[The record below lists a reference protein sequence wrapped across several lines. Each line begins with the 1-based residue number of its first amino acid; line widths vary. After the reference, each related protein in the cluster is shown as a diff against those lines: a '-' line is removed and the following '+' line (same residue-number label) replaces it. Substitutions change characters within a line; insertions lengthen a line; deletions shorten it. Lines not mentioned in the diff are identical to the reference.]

1 MSVRP
6 LLKDQA
12 TLNFQT
18 TLEKSPRDTNGGSER
33 GSVPGNIPA
42 TSVHRWA
49 VESKGYTGVVAK
61 GARCLG
67 LVDAAAYLGVSP
79 DTVRTLEWRGVLQR
93 VRLSDGN
100 GGEIRKILF
109 DVRDLDALIDRS
121 KG

>member
-1 MSVRP
+1 MRSQTIRHAK
-6 LLKDQA
+6 LDL
-12 TLNFQT
+12 QT
-18 TLEKSPRDTNGGSER
+18 TLDRGKNPSDPESRSLNGC
-33 GSVPGNIPA
+33 IP
-42 TSVHRWA
+42 SYIGQQWA
-49 VESKGYTGVVAK
+49 VESDSYTRVVAK

-79 DTVRTLEWRGVLQR
+79 DTVRTLEWRGVLPR
-93 VRLSDGN
+93 VRIPDGN